1 MNLLLKHIK
10 QKLTARLKNYFLNMV
25 CIMKINKVYTLFILI
40 LLLLS
45 CSQKTPKS
53 IQKKDY
59 FTKGKLFIK
68 KIVPKI
74 KKQNNFFLNAHG
86 INIDNTINSPDWH
99 SIHDLY
105 FTFYSLRKVNI
116 QEARKAFIDCIE
128 TILNEINNDKEISNY
143 LYVSP
148 FSYKNLDLSIV
159 FFDKTG
165 SPRPKKYIYSC
176 TLDGDIIHYEIA
188 NPDGTF
194 AYIHKETYDEAL
206 KIVKSEK

>member
-1 MNLLLKHIK
+1 
-10 QKLTARLKNYFLNMV
+10 
-25 CIMKINKVYTLFILI
+25 MKINKVYTLFILI

-45 CSQKTPKS
+45 CSQKIPKS
-53 IQKKDY
+53 IQKNDY
-59 FTKGKLFIK
+59 FTKGELFIK

-86 INIDNTINSPDWH
+86 INIDNTINSPEWN

-165 SPRPKKYIYSC
+165 SPRLKKIYIFMYFRWRYYS
-176 TLDGDIIHYEIA
+176 L
-188 NPDGTF
+188 
-194 AYIHKETYDEAL
+194 
-206 KIVKSEK
+206 